1 MIAPADA
8 DMVNDA
14 ERFGVTPLFDG
25 AELER
30 I

>member
-1 MIAPADA
+1 VIAVAGAVAAD
-8 DMVNDA
+8 
-14 ERFGVTPLFDG
+14 VTGYAMAPLFDG

>member
-1 MIAPADA
+1 VAPSDA
-8 DMVNDA
+8 DVQADVSALDMM
-14 ERFGVTPLFDG
+14 PLFDG